1 MSGSG
6 ILTGSS
12 IVLVPL
18 EESHR
23 EELRKALHH
32 PEIWEYT
39 WRQIS
44 SEKDLDEI
52 ISLALEQKKQG
63 THIPFT
69 ILEKVSGKVIG
80 TTRIGDIDVTNRN
93 AEIGWTWLSPAY
105 WRTRVN
111 TECKYLLLQYCFE
124 QAEAIRVQFSVSGRN
139 ERSQK
144 ALERIGAKKEG
155 VFRKHRIKS
164 DGSVHD
170 NVFYSIL
177 DTEWSEVREKL
188 KHLLERKYV

>member
-1 MSGSG
+1 MARVAPFTSLATAYPTSHELLKRKSNKT
-6 ILTGSS
+6 IESKEDPAVRPCLLFLYSKNLKFLAS

-39 WRQIS
+39 WRKIS

-69 ILEKVSGKVIG
+69 ILEKVSGEVIG

-124 QAEAIRVQFSVSGRN
+124 QAEHT
-139 ERSQK
+139 RS
-144 ALERIGAKKEG
+144 
-155 VFRKHRIKS
+155 
-164 DGSVHD
+164 
-170 NVFYSIL
+170 
-177 DTEWSEVREKL
+177 EWSEVREKL

>member
-1 MSGSG
+1 MQISGSE

-12 IVLVPL
+12 IVLTPM

-23 EELRKALHH
+23 DELRKALHH

-39 WRQIS
+39 WRKIS

-69 ILEKVSGKVIG
+69 ILEKESGKVIG
-80 TTRIGDIDVTNRN
+80 TTRLGDIDVTNRN
-93 AEIGWTWLSPAY
+93 LEIGWTWLTPAH

-124 QAEAIRVQFSVSGRN
+124 QAKAIRVQFSVSGHN

-155 VFRKHRIKS
+155 VFRKHRIKA

-188 KHLLERKYV
+188 KHLLERK

>member
-39 WRQIS
+39 WRKIS

-124 QAEAIRVQFSVSGRN
+124 QAEAIRVQFSVSGHN

-177 DTEWSEVREKL
+177 DTEWSEVSEKL